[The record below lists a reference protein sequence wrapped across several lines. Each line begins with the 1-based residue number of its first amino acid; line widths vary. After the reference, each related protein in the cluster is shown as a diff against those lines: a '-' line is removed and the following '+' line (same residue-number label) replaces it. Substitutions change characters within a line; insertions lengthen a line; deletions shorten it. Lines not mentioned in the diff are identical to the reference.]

1 MPEQRRSKQG
11 RKKNKRTLPKDLR
24 VPAAQ
29 MRKIKGGIEPSK
41 VRVPA
46 AQMRKIKGGIEP
58 SKVRQSTRK
67 RIN

>member
-41 VRVPA
+41 VR
-46 AQMRKIKGGIEP
+46 
-58 SKVRQSTRK
+58 QSTRK